1 MKNEQDLKPAL
12 RDAVNGILQVSDCSD
27 NDQLWIATN
36 AIVEFFAAIDLD
48 DDTYVE
54 ILANCGGFDV
64 DSDKLLDELIQEYTH
79 E

>member
-12 RDAVNGILQVSDCSD
+12 RDAVNGILQVCECYDI
-27 NDQLWIATN
+27 DQRRIAIN
-36 AIVEFFAAIDLD
+36 AIIEFFAAIGLD

-54 ILANCGGFDV
+54 ILEECGGFDV
-64 DSDKLLDELIQEYTH
+64 DSDKLLDELIQEYA